1 MYSQVRAGLRCKCPG
16 VLAGVMLVALLALT
30 PAASGQATGRAVF
43 VANNGNL
50 EGSVTAFDVD
60 ADGMLT
66 FVNRVITG
74 SRPSTS
80 VPCPGCNAY
89 EISITPNGRFLATCH
104 PSGPDPNEQVSVFEV
119 VSDASITQVGAFVVP
134 GTPMDVAWVTD
145 ELLVVAR
152 TDPTPNEL
160 RLYRFDPVA
169 HTLTLKDTEAIGSF
183 VGYLAVH
190 PSHQYVYINDS
201 GSTRAIRSYRVESN
215 DTLTLIDTDSTGSY
229 YALELTVTHDGTKL
243 YAAGGITY
251 VVLGYTIN
259 ADGTLTPLAGSPFP
273 SPAGGSPSN
282 VFPSGDDAFLLV
294 GTGTSAEVHT
304 AAIDEA
310 SGAIAYT
317 GYFFDVGMQGTL
329 GDVSAVDDLV
339 FITDN
344 STLLRSGLMGL
355 YSFSI
360 KADGSLQQNGS
371 IASTQGIAPRG
382 IAVWSPALLAGDL
395 NCDGAINTF
404 DIDPFVLALTDTAA
418 YAEAYPGCDWMLA
431 DINGDGFVNTFD
443 IDPFVLLLTGG

>member
-1 MYSQVRAGLRCKCPG
+1 MSSYRSLWWLAGLFCLG
-16 VLAGVMLVALLALT
+16 AFALT
-30 PAASGQATGRAVF
+30 PPARAQATGRAVF

-74 SRPSTS
+74 TRPSTS
-80 VPCPGCNAY
+80 VPCPGCNPY
-89 EISITPNGRFLATCH
+89 DISISPNGRFLATCH
-104 PSGPDPNEQVSVFEV
+104 PSGPYPDEQVSVFEV
-119 VSDASITQVGAFVVP
+119 AADGSITQVGAYVVP

-160 RLYRFDPVA
+160 RLYRFDPEES
-169 HTLTLKDTEAIGSF
+169 TLTLRDTEPIGSF
-183 VGYLAVH
+183 VAYLAVH
-190 PSHQYVYINDS
+190 PSHQYVYMNDS
-201 GSTRAIRSYRVESN
+201 GATRAIYSFRVESD
-215 DTLTLIDTDSTGSY
+215 DTLTLIDTDYTGSN

-251 VVLGYTIN
+251 VVLGYDIN
-259 ADGTLTPLAGSPFP
+259 PDGTLTPMAGSPFP
-273 SPAGGSPSN
+273 SPAGGTPSN
-282 VFPSGDDAFLLV
+282 VFSSGDDSFLLV
-294 GTGTSAEVHT
+294 GTGSSAEVHT
-304 AAIDEA
+304 AGIDEA
-310 SGAIAYT
+310 SGSIAYT
-317 GYFFDVGMQGTL
+317 GFFFDVGMQGTL

-344 STLLRSGLMGL
+344 STLLRGGVMGL
-355 YSFSI
+355 YSFTI
-360 KADGSLQQNGS
+360 KEDGSLEQNGP

-382 IAVWSPALLAGDL
+382 IAAWSPPFAAGDL
-395 NCDGAINTF
+395 NCDGAINSF
-404 DIDPFVLALTDTAA
+404 DIDPFVLALTDPPA
-418 YAEAYPGCDWMLA
+418 YAEAYPACDMMLA
-431 DINGDGFVNTFD
+431 DINDDGAVNSFD